1 MCRGREALRG
11 ALPSASRPMA
21 MSEMRNRPP
30 GPRPDPPREPL
41 PPGERRR
48 RIRELWIGILLAVA
62 MGLLLL
68 LPPIS
73 GITQGVAD
81 SGLFLFLNAITVIL
95 ILIFGFLVTR
105 NFWKLVGERR
115 RGILGSHLNLKF
127 VAAFVLI
134 TLVTTSGLFIVS
146 AFFITNSI
154 DKWFSVQVDRALE
167 ESGEVAESY
176 YEATAQNALFYG
188 SRIAG
193 LITEQRLMREGHLQ
207 DLEALIQSRQ
217 RDYNLGVVEVFSAT
231 GEELVSAINPDIPS
245 ANFARHDSE
254 FVSAAIDGGASWRV
268 DEVGSGDVIR
278 AAVPIDSSFKPG
290 EPVGAVVVNVL
301 IPFSQARKVAGIRS
315 TLDEYRHLQPTA
327 GHIRGAYLLELL
339 LAFSVVLVL
348 ALWMGFRLAKGV
360 TGPIRALA
368 EGTAEVAR
376 GNLDVRVQATTDDE
390 VGFLVQSF
398 NQMTADLREARTG
411 LERQATELERRRRYM
426 EIVLGNIG
434 AGVVSVD
441 PDRRISTINPSAQR
455 YLGIPAGTG
464 LLGQRLV
471 DVTNRPELL
480 ELIEELS
487 SQLRPGLRETIRRQV
502 QVPLSDDVATLFV
515 TLTIMHDEAGDPLG
529 TVVVFDDYS
538 QLVKVQRMAAW
549 REVARRIAHE
559 IKNPLTPIQLSAQ
572 RIRRRFGERFA
583 DDPVESKVFDECV
596 ETITS
601 QVESLKILVDEFSNF
616 ARLPTATPTPDDLNR
631 IVSEAVSS
639 YAGTEKVRFD
649 TDLDPGLPTVEVDRD
664 QMRRVLTNLIDNAV
678 AAVRRDD
685 AGGRVELRSLFDPAL
700 QTVRLEVADD
710 GDGIPQED
718 RRRVFEPYFSTTEKG
733 TGLGLAIV
741 SRIVA
746 DHRGY
751 IRVQD
756 NEPRGTRF
764 VIELPLP
771 RLETE
776 RAEAATAA
784 VATGARASR

>member
-1 MCRGREALRG
+1 MPET
-11 ALPSASRPMA
+11 
-21 MSEMRNRPP
+21 RNPAP
-30 GPRPDPPREPL
+30 GPPAKTKREPL
-41 PPGERRR
+41 PPAERRR
-48 RIRELWIGILLAVA
+48 RIRELWIGILLVVA

-81 SGLFLFLNAITVIL
+81 SGLFLFLNAVTVIL

-134 TLVTTSGLFIVS
+134 ALVTTSGLFIVS

-188 SRIAG
+188 GRIAA
-193 LITEQRLMREGHLQ
+193 LITQERLMREGRLSE
-207 DLEALIQSRQ
+207 LEQLVQSRQ
-217 RDYNLGVVEVFSAT
+217 REYNLGVVEIFSAT

-268 DEVGSGDVIR
+268 DEAGSGDVIR
-278 AAVPIDSSFKPG
+278 AAVPIDSSFRPG

-315 TLDEYRHLQPTA
+315 TLDEYRRLQPTA

-390 VGFLVQSF
+390 VGFLVESF
-398 NQMTADLREARTG
+398 NQMTDDLRSARTG

-434 AGVVSVD
+434 AGVVSMD
-441 PDRRISTINPSAQR
+441 PDGRISTINPSAQR
-455 YLGIPAGTG
+455 YLAIPAGTG
-464 LLGQRLV
+464 LLGQRLA
-471 DVTNRPELL
+471 DVANRPELM
-480 ELIEELS
+480 EEIEELAA
-487 SQLRPGLRETIRRQV
+487 QLRPGLRESIRRQL
-502 QVPLSDDVATLFV
+502 QVRLSDDVATLFV
-515 TLTIMHDEAGDPLG
+515 TLTIMHDEAGESLG
-529 TVVVFDDYS
+529 MVVVFDDYS

-572 RIRRRFGERFA
+572 RIRRRFRARLA
-583 DDPVESKVFDECV
+583 DDPAESKVFDECLDA
-596 ETITS
+596 ITG
-601 QVESLKILVDEFSNF
+601 QVDSLKLLVDEFSNF
-616 ARLPTATPTPDDLNR
+616 ARLPTATPAPDDLNR
-631 IVSEAVSS
+631 IVSEAVAS
-639 YAGTEKVRFD
+639 YTGTDQVTLV
-649 TDLDPGLPTVEVDRD
+649 TDLDPELPIVEVDRE
-664 QMRRVLTNLIDNAV
+664 QMRRVLTNLIDNAI
-678 AAVRRDD
+678 AAVRRSGH
-685 AGGRVELRSLFDPAL
+685 GGRVELRSLYDVPL
-700 QTVRLEVADD
+700 QSVRLEVCDD
-710 GDGIPQED
+710 GDGIRAED

-764 VIELPLP
+764 VIELPVP
-771 RLETE
+771 RFEIE

-784 VATGARASR
+784 AATGAGASR

>member
-1 MCRGREALRG
+1 MSDLRT
-11 ALPSASRPMA
+11 P
-21 MSEMRNRPP
+21 
-30 GPRPDPPREPL
+30 PPRDDETRAPL

-48 RIRELWIGILLAVA
+48 RIRELWMGIALVVA

-73 GITQGVAD
+73 GLTQGVGD
-81 SGLFLFLNAITVIL
+81 SGLFLFVNAITVIL

-167 ESGEVAESY
+167 ESGEVAESF
-176 YEATAQNALFYG
+176 YESVAQNALFYG
-188 SRIAG
+188 GRIASRI
-193 LITEQRLMREGHLQ
+193 TEERLMREGQ
-207 DLEALIQSRQ
+207 IGELEALVQSLQ

-231 GEELVSAINPDIPS
+231 GEELVSAINPDIPAAS
-245 ANFARHDSE
+245 FSRHDSE
-254 FVSAAIDGGASWRV
+254 FVRAAIDGGASWRV
-268 DEVGSGDVIR
+268 DDVGSGDVIR
-278 AAVPIDSSFKPG
+278 GAVPIASSFKPG
-290 EPVGAVVVNVL
+290 APVGAVVVNVL
-301 IPFSQARKVAGIRS
+301 VPFSQARKVASIRS
-315 TLDEYRHLQPTA
+315 TLDEYRRLQPTA

-339 LAFSVVLVL
+339 LAFIVVLVL

-376 GNLDVRVQATTDDE
+376 GNLEVRVQATTDDE
-390 VGFLVQSF
+390 VGFLVRSF
-398 NQMTADLREARTG
+398 NQMTDDLREARNG

-434 AGVVSVD
+434 AGVVSVG
-441 PDRRISTINPSAQR
+441 PDGGISTINPSAQR

-464 LLGQRLV
+464 LLGQKLH
-471 DVTNRPELL
+471 DVANRPELL
-480 ELIEELS
+480 EVIEELS
-487 SQLRPGLRETIRRQV
+487 AQLRPGLRESIRRQV
-502 QVPLSDDVATLFV
+502 QVPLSEDVATLFV
-515 TLTIMHDEAGDPLG
+515 TLTIMHDEAGESLG

-572 RIRRRFGERFA
+572 RIRRRFGDRVAE
-583 DDPVESKVFDECV
+583 DPAEAKIFDECV
-596 ETITS
+596 DAITS
-601 QVESLKILVDEFSNF
+601 QVESLKLLVDEFSNF
-616 ARLPTATPTPDDLNR
+616 ARLPTATVQPDDLNR
-631 IVSEAVSS
+631 IVSEAVTS
-639 YAGTEKVRFD
+639 YAGTEGVRIEA
-649 TDLDPGLPTVEVDRD
+649 DLDPDLPTVEIDRE
-664 QMRRVLTNLIDNAV
+664 QMRRVLTNLIDNAI
-678 AAVRRDD
+678 AAVRRRNEGEG
-685 AGGRVELRSLFDPAL
+685 AVSVRSLYDPTL
-700 QTVRLEVADD
+700 QSVRLEVSDD
-710 GDGIPQED
+710 GDGIPPEH
-718 RRRVFEPYFSTTEKG
+718 RRRVFEPYFSTSEKG

-764 VIELPLP
+764 VVELPVP
-771 RLETE
+771 RFEVE
-776 RAEAATAA
+776 RAEGAAR
-784 VATGARASR
+784 TGAAQ